1 MPKPVNVRVTTI
13 DAELEF
19 AIQPNTTGK
28 QLFDQ
33 VVKTIGLREIWFF
46 GLQYTDSKGYQTW
59 LKLNK
64 KVLSQDVKKES
75 PLQFKFRAKFYPEDV
90 AEEIIQDITLRL
102 FYLQVKNAILSDE
115 IYCPPETSV
124 LLASYA
130 VQAKY
135 GDFQK
140 DLHAPGFLAND
151 RLLPERVMQQ
161 HKLSREEWEE
171 RITNWYGEHRGMLRE
186 DAMME
191 YLKIAQDLE
200 MYGVNYFEI
209 KNKKGTEL
217 WLGVDALGLNIYEK
231 DDRLTPKIGFPWSE
245 IRNISFN
252 DRKFVIKPIDKKAPD
267 FVFFAPRLR
276 INKRILTLC
285 MGNHELYMRRRKPDT
300 IEVQQMKAQ
309 NKEEKL
315 AKQQEREKLQR
326 EIAAREKAEK
336 MQAEYEER
344 FRSMQQEMERR
355 QGELSTAQETI
366 RKLEEQLRETQVA
379 KEELVQQQQE
389 LHEMMIR
396 LEESK
401 NLEAEERAR
410 LEDEINSKR
419 TEVEEIVSEVQR
431 KEEENRQLQQEME
444 EARRRQDEA
453 SQALIA
459 ASTTPKHHHL
469 QVAQYWKHFPQ
480 ISQSG
485 QKGFRTSKVLLEEM
499 DGASDDDEDDEKMT
513 NGDTSRDLMSYDDDV
528 NDPVNERITLAEKN
542 ERLQSQLRSLKEDL
556 ANTRDDQAE
565 TTMDKIHKENV
576 KQGRDKYK
584 TLREVRKGNTK
595 RRVDQF
601 ENM

>member
-46 GLQYTDSKGYQTW
+46 GLQYTDSKGFSTW

-64 KVLSQDVKKES
+64 KVLSQDVKKET

-140 DLHAPGFLAND
+140 DLHQPGFLSND
-151 RLLPERVMQQ
+151 RLLPERVTQQ
-161 HKLSREEWEE
+161 HKLSKEDWEE

-200 MYGVNYFEI
+200 MYGVNYFDI
-209 KNKKGTEL
+209 KNKKGTDL

-231 DDRLTPKIGFPWSE
+231 DDKLTPKIGFPWSE

-315 AKQQEREKLQR
+315 AKAQEREKLQR

-336 MQAEYEER
+336 MQQEYEDR
-344 FRSMQQEMERR
+344 FRALQVEMERR
-355 QGELSTAQETI
+355 QGELKEAQDTI
-366 RKLEEQLRETQVA
+366 RRLEDQLRETKVA
-379 KEELVQQQQE
+379 KDELEKQQSE
-389 LHEMMIR
+389 LHDMMTR

-410 LEDEINSKR
+410 LEHEIMSKK
-419 TEVEEIVSEVQR
+419 SEVDDISSQVLQ
-431 KEEENRQLQQEME
+431 KEEENRMLQMEME
-444 EARRRQDEA
+444 EARRKQEEA
-453 SQALIA
+453 SEALIA

-469 QVAQYWKHFPQ
+469 QETDYD
-480 ISQSG
+480 
-485 QKGFRTSKVLLEEM
+485 EE
-499 DGASDDDEDDEKMT
+499 DDENLQNGDNSRNLREDDDE
-513 NGDTSRDLMSYDDDV
+513 V
-528 NDPVNERITLAEKN
+528 NDPVNERLTLAEKN
-542 ERLQSQLRSLKEDL
+542 ERLQNQLKSLKDDL
-556 ANTRDDQAE
+556 ANTRDDQQE

>member
-1 MPKPVNVRVTTI
+1 MPKPVNVRVTTM

-46 GLQYTDSKGYQTW
+46 GLQYTDSKNYQTW

-64 KVLSQDVKKES
+64 KVQQQDVKKDG

-102 FYLQVKNAILSDE
+102 FYLQVKNAILGDE

-135 GDFQK
+135 GDYNK
-140 DLHAPGFLAND
+140 EIHASGFLSND
-151 RLLPERVMQQ
+151 RLLPERVLSQ
-161 HKLSREEWEE
+161 HKMSKEDWEE
-171 RITNWYGEHRGMLRE
+171 RITNWYGEHKGMLRE

-200 MYGVNYFEI
+200 MYGVNYFDI
-209 KNKKGTEL
+209 KNKKGTDL

-231 DDRLTPKIGFPWSE
+231 DDKLTPKIGFPWSE

-252 DRKFVIKPIDKKAPD
+252 DRKFIIKPIDKKAPD

-276 INKRILTLC
+276 INKRILVLC
-285 MGNHELYMRRRKPDT
+285 MGNHDLYMRRRKPDT

-309 NKEEKL
+309 AKEEKM

-326 EIAAREKAEK
+326 EIAAREQAEK
-336 MQAEYEER
+336 KQQEYADR
-344 FRSMQQEMERR
+344 LRSMQEEMEQR
-355 QGELSTAQETI
+355 QKELNDAQETI
-366 RKLEEQLRETQVA
+366 RRLEEQLRELQKSKDMLEKKQNELEAMMQKLADDKEMEAQEKA
-379 KEELVQQQQE
+379 K
-389 LHEMMIR
+389 
-396 LEESK
+396 LEEEIRAK
-401 NLEAEERAR
+401 QEEVYKIQEEVNVKDEETRR
-410 LEDEINSKR
+410 LQM
-419 TEVEEIVSEVQR
+419 EV
-431 KEEENRQLQQEME
+431 E
-444 EARRRQDEA
+444 EARRVQEEA
-453 SQALIA
+453 TAALLAATTTPQHHHVTDNEHEENDDIPNGEIA
-459 ASTTPKHHHL
+459 ADL
-469 QVAQYWKHFPQ
+469 AN
-480 ISQSG
+480 
-485 QKGFRTSKVLLEEM
+485 
-499 DGASDDDEDDEKMT
+499 EDDA
-513 NGDTSRDLMSYDDDV
+513 GDIPRPEEDRQTQ
-528 NDPVNERITLAEKN
+528 AEKN
-542 ERLQSQLRSLKEDL
+542 ERLQQQLKMLSKEL
-556 ANTRDDQAE
+556 ADSKDDTKLTRNDILHQ
-565 TTMDKIHKENV
+565 ENV

-584 TLREVRKGNTK
+584 TLREIRKGNTK

>member
-90 AEEIIQDITLRL
+90 AEELIQDITLRL

-140 DLHAPGFLAND
+140 ELHLTGFLAND

-161 HKLSREEWEE
+161 HKLSREDWEE

-200 MYGVNYFEI
+200 MYGVNYFDI

-355 QGELSTAQETI
+355 QSELVAAQETI
-366 RKLEEQLRETQVA
+366 KKLEDQLRETQVA
-379 KEELVQQQQE
+379 KEELLQQQQE
-389 LHEMMIR
+389 LHEMMKR

-410 LEDEINSKR
+410 LEDEINNKKN
-419 TEVEEIVSEVQR
+419 EVEDIVAEVKR
-431 KEEENRQLQQEME
+431 KEDENRQLQEEMDDARKRQE
-444 EARRRQDEA
+444 EA

-459 ASTTPKHHHL
+459 ATTTPKHHHL
-469 QVAQYWKHFPQ
+469 QD
-480 ISQSG
+480 I
-485 QKGFRTSKVLLEEM
+485 
-499 DGASDDDEDDEKMT
+499 DDDDDEERMT
-513 NGDTSRDLMSYDDDV
+513 NGDFSQDLTNDEDDLR
-528 NDPVNERITLAEKN
+528 DPVDERLTLAEKN

-556 ANTRDDQAE
+556 ANTRDDQQE
-565 TTMDKIHKENV
+565 TTMDKIHRENV

>member
-1 MPKPVNVRVTTI
+1 MPKAVNVRVTTI
-13 DAELEF
+13 GAELEF

-90 AEEIIQDITLRL
+90 ADELIQDITLRL
-102 FYLQVKNAILSDE
+102 FYLQVKNAILTDE

-135 GDFQK
+135 GDYQK
-140 DLHAPGFLAND
+140 DMHNPGFLAND
-151 RLLPERVMQQ
+151 RLLPERVMHQ
-161 HKLSREEWEE
+161 HRLSREEWEE
-171 RITNWYGEHRGMLRE
+171 RITNWYMEHRGMLRE

-231 DDRLTPKIGFPWSE
+231 EDRLTPKIGFPWSE

-252 DRKFVIKPIDKKAPD
+252 DRKFVIKPIDTKAPN

-336 MQAEYEER
+336 IQAEYEER
-344 FRSMQQEMERR
+344 LKAMQADMEKR
-355 QGELSTAQETI
+355 QASLVEAQEQI
-366 RKLEEQLRETQVA
+366 RRLEETLVETQAA
-379 KEELVQQQQE
+379 KAELESGQKE
-389 LHEMMIR
+389 LHEMMERLRESKSMEEEERIR
-396 LEESK
+396 LEE
-401 NLEAEERAR
+401 
-410 LEDEINSKR
+410 EIR
-419 TEVEEIVSEVQR
+419 T
-431 KEEENRQLQQEME
+431 KQQEVSIIQSQVSAKELENQELQSEMADARKKHE
-444 EARRRQDEA
+444 EAT
-453 SQALIA
+453 QALIA
-459 ASTTPKHHHL
+459 ATTTPRHHHV
-469 QVAQYWKHFPQ
+469 QEIDDA
-480 ISQSG
+480 
-485 QKGFRTSKVLLEEM
+485 
-499 DGASDDDEDDEKMT
+499 DDDVQ
-513 NGDTSRDLMSYDDDV
+513 NGDNSRDLTNADDDIT
-528 NDPVNERITLAEKN
+528 DPVNERLTLAERN
-542 ERLQSQLRSLKEDL
+542 ERLQNQLRSLKDEL
-556 ANTRDDQAE
+556 STTRDDTGE
-565 TTMDKIHKENV
+565 TTMDRIHKENV